1 MNIERLYKILDECS
15 VQLRKGEEIIQ
26 HGNVTE
32 IFAMPHESEVNN
44 LEKIDCHFIVVGVEK
59 ATTEKYRQ
67 ELIDILNEY
76 PNMERL
82 KGGPSY
88 IEVGAEIGDQ
98 GMAFKL
104 FAAGQV
110 LGFWQVM
117 TPARMGITGPMA
129 DQMAGQ
135 GFVLITGYKPDAK
148 NNL

>member
-76 PNMERL
+76 PDMELL
-82 KGGPSY
+82 KNEASY
-88 IEVGAEIGDQ
+88 IHVGAEIGDQ

-104 FAAGQV
+104 FAVGDV
-110 LGFWQVM
+110 LGLWQIL
-117 TPARMGITGPMA
+117 TPAKMGITGPLG
-129 DQMAGQ
+129 DQLAGA
-135 GFVLITGYKPDAK
+135 GFVTIMGYKPDAK
-148 NNL
+148 K